1 MQLAEGT
8 IIKALSGFFY
18 VQDNEDKQ
26 VYQCRGRGIL
36 KKNNI
41 SPLVGDHVYF
51 SITTNQEGTIDEVK
65 PRKNEFFRP
74 KVANVDQV
82 LLVFTYEEPSWNQ
95 RLLDRFI
102 VMAESVSVESII
114 VFNKIDLLSDEQLIE
129 VNEFKRLYES
139 IGYKVIFVSTVDDLG
154 KDKLNELLKNRISM
168 FSGQSGVG
176 KSSILNY
183 LEPYL
188 NLKTGVIS
196 NKLGRGKH
204 TTRHVELF
212 SLSNG
217 GFIVD
222 TPGFSQIDLLSI
234 EEISL
239 LASYFRDINAV
250 SDKCKYRRCTH
261 TVEDGCNVIAQVN
274 AGNIQQHRYNH
285 YVELTEALK
294 EHLQNKY

>member
-8 IIKALSGFFY
+8 IIKALSGFYY
-18 VQDNEDKQ
+18 VQDNENKQ
-26 VYQCRGRGIL
+26 IYQCRGRGIL

-51 SITTNQEGTIDEVK
+51 SVTANQEGTIDEVK

-114 VFNKIDLLSDEQLIE
+114 VFNKIDLLSDEQVIE
-129 VNEFKRLYES
+129 VNEFKQLYES
-139 IGYKVIFVSTVDDLG
+139 IGYKVIFVSTVGDLG
-154 KDKLNELLKNRISM
+154 KDELNELLKDKISM

-188 NLKTGVIS
+188 NLKTGEMS

-239 LASYFRDINAV
+239 LASYFKEIKDA

-274 AGNIQQHRYNH
+274 VGNIQKNRYNH